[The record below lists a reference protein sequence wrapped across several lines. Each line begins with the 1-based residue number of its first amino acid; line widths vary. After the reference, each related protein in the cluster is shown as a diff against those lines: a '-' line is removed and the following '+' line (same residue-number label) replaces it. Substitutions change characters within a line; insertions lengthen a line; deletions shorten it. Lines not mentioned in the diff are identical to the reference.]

1 MIENL
6 ASPLAFANGNVRVFR
21 AIVETL
27 VLAMLDFRH
36 DLAPGG
42 AVGAEFVVIMR
53 LEDNLACAK
62 AAPTI
67 AWLLGVAADLD
78 DFVEMPDIAPARFLS
93 FQPASIVQTKFHRPV
108 PNGFVIDGDP
118 PLEQQFFDQPQAER
132 KSKIQPNGMGDDL
145 RRKAVAF
152 VADRRLGH
160 RDDIPHNLLRRS

>member
-1 MIENL
+1 
-6 ASPLAFANGNVRVFR
+6 VFR

-42 AVGAEFVVIMR
+42 AVGAEFVGDHAFGR
-53 LEDNLACAK
+53 TTLLAQKPLQQSLGCS
-62 AAPTI
+62 
-67 AWLLGVAADLD
+67 GVAADLD